1 MRGIVRLAAAAVA
14 VFSSPVL
21 AQDRPIV
28 AIYQMEDLAGT
39 GQGETLS
46 TMIET
51 AVAATSKFRVM
62 ERSRLGTLLS
72 EQGKG
77 ATGLVTTNRPGEV
90 GGFEGVDYL
99 IYGSITG
106 LSVQRK
112 ADIGAALLGG
122 LLSNGV
128 GTTNC
133 ETGEA
138 TLGLDI
144 RITDAQTG
152 EVRYVTSINQKQRA
166 GTACGSSTAQIDATG
181 LLRSAADNVASGL
194 VTAIYPIQVA
204 AVQADGSVVLNYGQ
218 GSITEGAYMTIFQ
231 KGEAIIDPAT
241 GESIGSDE
249 FPLGLVQIT
258 QVLPRMSRAS
268 PVGAFSTRPSVG
280 DIARVATAA
289 ETSQARRRSR

>member
-1 MRGIVRLAAAAVA
+1 MRKIFRIAAAFAA
-14 VFSSPVL
+14 VFSLPVA

-28 AIYQMEDLAGT
+28 AIYQMEDLART

-51 AVAATSKFRVM
+51 AIAATSKFRVM

-77 ATGLVTTNRPGEV
+77 ATGLVTTNRPGSV

-112 ADIGAALLGG
+112 ADVGAALLGG
-122 LLSNGV
+122 LLGNGV

-133 ETGEA
+133 ETGEV

-152 EVRYVTSINQKQRA
+152 EVRYVTSINQKQKA
-166 GTACGSSTAQIDATG
+166 GTACGSASAQIDATG
-181 LLRSAADNVASGL
+181 LLRSAADNVAAGL

-204 AVQADGSVVLNYGQ
+204 SVQPDGTVILNYGQ
-218 GSITEGAYMTIFQ
+218 GSLAEGTYLTIYQ
-231 KGEAIIDPAT
+231 RGEAIIDPAT

-249 FPLGLVQIT
+249 FPLGLVRIT

-268 PVGAFSTRPSVG
+268 PVGEFSAQPSVG
-280 DIARVATAA
+280 DVARAATPA
-289 ETSQARRRSR
+289 EASQARKKSR